1 MFDSSIIE
9 KGKARILK
17 RRKFLALT
25 SLGGVGLAVGTHKYL
40 THQYPLTLKSC
51 PNIVSATSSPL
62 LRFVVAGDV
71 GTGESGQYLVAKAMS
86 CYFAANPFPL
96 VLLTGDNIY
105 EYGEM
110 EKIKD
115 TFEIPYQE
123 LLQQK
128 VKFYA
133 ALGNHDTDNAHQGEK
148 QIQYAGFN
156 MGGRY
161 YTFTR
166 GNVQFFAI
174 DTNPEAPWQE
184 QLDWLEAELQQ
195 TKQPWK
201 VIFGHHQIYAS
212 GKRGVDRELADK
224 LTPLFD
230 RYGVQ
235 LYFNGHEHHYER
247 TKPINGTT
255 YVTSGNGAKLR
266 DVSESEWTA
275 YSVSR
280 LGFAAVEVYTDR
292 LEIMGIGTNGQIGDR
307 GIISRTLNS

>member
-1 MFDSSIIE
+1 M
-9 KGKARILK
+9 K

-25 SLGGVGLAVGTHKYL
+25 SLGGVGVAVGIHKYL

-62 LRFVVAGDV
+62 LRFAAVGDV
-71 GTGESGQYLVAKAMS
+71 GTGENGQYNVAKAMS
-86 CYFAANPFPL
+86 CFFAANPFPL
-96 VLLTGDNIY
+96 VVLTGDNIY
-105 EYGEM
+105 SHGEM

-133 ALGNHDTDNAHQGEK
+133 ALGNHDTDNAHQGEQ
-148 QIQYAGFN
+148 QISYAGFN

-161 YTFTR
+161 YTFER
-166 GNVQFFAI
+166 GSVQFFAI

-184 QLDWLEAELQQ
+184 QLGWLEKELQQ

-201 VIFGHHQIYAS
+201 VVFGHHQIYAS
-212 GKRGVDRELADK
+212 GIRGVDRELGDK
-224 LTPLFD
+224 LTPLFS

-235 LYFNGHEHHYER
+235 LYLNGHEHHYER
-247 TKPINGTT
+247 TEPIKGTT
-255 YVTSGNGAKLR
+255 YITCGNGATLR
-266 DVSESEWTA
+266 DVDESDWTA
-275 YSVSR
+275 YSASR
-280 LGFAAVEVYTDR
+280 LGFTSVEVYSDR
-292 LEIMGIGTNGQIGDR
+292 LEIQAIGTNGKIFDR
-307 GIISRTLNS
+307 GEISIS

>member
-1 MFDSSIIE
+1 M
-9 KGKARILK
+9 K
-17 RRKFLALT
+17 RRKLLGLSALGGLGLAL
-25 SLGGVGLAVGTHKYL
+25 GGHSYL
-40 THQYPLTLKSC
+40 SSQYPLKYKIC
-51 PNIVSATSSPL
+51 PRFNTRSSTPL
-62 LRFVVAGDV
+62 SNFVVAGDV
-71 GTGESGQYLVAKAMS
+71 GTGDNRQYAVAKTMS

-123 LLQQK
+123 LLEQK

-133 ALGNHDTDNAHQGEK
+133 ALGNHDTDNAHRGEK
-148 QIQYAGFN
+148 QISYPGFN
-156 MGGRY
+156 MGGCY

-166 GNVQFFAI
+166 GNVQFFAL

-184 QLDWLEAELQQ
+184 QLDWLEKELQQ
-195 TKQPWK
+195 TEKPWK
-201 VIFGHHQIYAS
+201 VVFGHHQIYAS
-212 GKRGVDRELADK
+212 GKRGIDQELADK
-224 LTPLFD
+224 LTPLFS

-255 YVTSGNGAKLR
+255 YVTSGNGAKLG
-266 DVSESEWTA
+266 DVGESEWTA

-292 LEIMGIGTNGQIGDR
+292 LEIMGIGTNGEIFDR
-307 GIISRTLNS
+307 GEVLIS

>member
-1 MFDSSIIE
+1 M
-9 KGKARILK
+9 K
-17 RRKFLALT
+17 RRKLLALGG
-25 SLGGVGLAVGTHKYL
+25 LGGVGLAWGGHSYL
-40 THQYPLTLKSC
+40 STMYPLKYKTCPKFDRKSA
-51 PNIVSATSSPL
+51 NLLSS
-62 LRFVVAGDV
+62 FVAVGDV
-71 GTGESGQYLVAKAMS
+71 GTGDNRQYAVAKTMS
-86 CYFAANPFPL
+86 CFFAANPFPL
-96 VLLTGDNIY
+96 VLLLGDNIY

-148 QIQYAGFN
+148 QISYPEFN

-166 GNVQFFAI
+166 GNVQFLAI
-174 DTNPEAPWQE
+174 DTNPEAPWLE
-184 QLDWLEAELQQ
+184 QLDWLEQELRQS
-195 TKQPWK
+195 KKPWK
-201 VIFGHHQIYAS
+201 VFFGHHQIYAS
-212 GKRGVDRELADK
+212 GKRGVNRELADK

-230 RYGVQ
+230 RYEVQ

-266 DVSESEWTA
+266 DVGESDWTA

-292 LEIMGIGTNGQIGDR
+292 LEIMGVGTNGKVFDR
-307 GIISRTLNS
+307 GIISQSISS

>member
-1 MFDSSIIE
+1 M
-9 KGKARILK
+9 K
-17 RRKFLALT
+17 RRKLLGLSAIGGLGLAL
-25 SLGGVGLAVGTHKYL
+25 GGHSYL
-40 THQYPLTLKSC
+40 SSQYPLRYKIC
-51 PNIVSATSSPL
+51 PRFNNRSSTPL
-62 LRFVVAGDV
+62 FNFVIAGDV
-71 GTGESGQYLVAKAMS
+71 GTGDNRQYAVAKTMS

-96 VLLTGDNIY
+96 VLLLGDNIY

-110 EKIKD
+110 EKIEA
-115 TFEIPYQE
+115 TFEIPYQV
-123 LLQQK
+123 LLQQE

-133 ALGNHDTDNAHQGEK
+133 ALGNHDTDNVNRGEK
-148 QIQYAGFN
+148 QISYPGFN

-174 DTNPEAPWQE
+174 DTNPEAPWLE
-184 QLDWLEAELQQ
+184 QLDWLEQELRQS
-195 TKQPWK
+195 KKPWK
-201 VIFGHHQIYAS
+201 VVFGHHQIYAS
-212 GKRGVDRELADK
+212 GKRGVNRELADK
-224 LTPLFD
+224 LTPLFS
-230 RYGVQ
+230 RYEVQ

-266 DVSESEWTA
+266 DVGESDWTA

-292 LEIMGIGTNGQIGDR
+292 LEIMGVGTNGKVFDR
-307 GIISRTLNS
+307 GIISQSISS